1 MFHGCLQ
8 GPFGCIAGQIQFG
21 AAPIPQMGVRICVIA
36 LSRGQCMDVAAAD
49 VEVMQLCQIRN
60 VQGCHLGTGQVQILQ
75 VFTAG
80 EGNSQVRP
88 RL

>member
-1 MFHGCLQ
+1 
-8 GPFGCIAGQIQFG
+8 
-21 AAPIPQMGVRICVIA
+21 
-36 LSRGQCMDVAAAD
+36 MDVAAAD